1 MTKRQTHSLIRNFW
15 WGSKEGKRKTCWV
28 VWDDT
33 IKPKFFAGLGFRDIE
48 LFNLALQAKQACGI
62 LQDESLRGARIL
74 KSVYY
79 SAGAVLSAQLGSRPS
94 RIWRAILDRM
104 DVLKQGLIRRI
115 GTSETLEI
123 WNMNW
128 LKGSLRPVHLWT
140 AHAPKLVS
148 ELTDSMTASWNR

>member
-1 MTKRQTHSLIRNFW
+1 MTKRQTHRLIRNFW

-104 DVLKQGLIRRI
+104 DVLKQGLIRRT
-115 GTSETLEI
+115 GTGETPEI

-128 LKGSLRPVHLWT
+128 LGSLGPVRLST
-140 AHAPKLVS
+140 APAPKLVD
-148 ELTDSMTASWNR
+148 ELTDSMTASWSR